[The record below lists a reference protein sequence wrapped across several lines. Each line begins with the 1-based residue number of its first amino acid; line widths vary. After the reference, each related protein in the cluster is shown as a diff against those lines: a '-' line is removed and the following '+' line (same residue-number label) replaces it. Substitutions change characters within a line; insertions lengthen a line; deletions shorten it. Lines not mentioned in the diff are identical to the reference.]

1 MGNRALRTSERHGF
15 IPSHQ
20 LCNSLL
26 HNWFLNAHSPRKP
39 LHIRRMRPAG
49 APR

>member
-15 IPSHQ
+15 IPSRQ

-26 HNWFLNAHSPRKP
+26 HNWFLNTLPPRKP
-39 LHIRRMRPAG
+39 LHVQRMMPAG